1 MDHRGSP
8 QIVRLTDPGAV
19 KILTAVLLSLLL
31 VDCHGSESDAET
43 STLVQ
48 VKTATVA
55 IAPFADVISS
65 IGTVSAR
72 AGHMASL
79 SAPAPARIA
88 TVYVSQGEQVRAGA
102 PLVSFEQ
109 APFIAAAQSAEA
121 ALVAAER
128 SYERAQRL
136 VEAGIS
142 PRKDADQAA
151 TELAQARAA
160 ASIARR
166 QAQLAVLRSPISGVV
181 TKLNAPLG
189 ASVDVNQPIIEI
201 ADLGALDIIFN
212 VSPSDAARIAPG
224 ASVTLSAGES
234 AKGEPLGVGHITD
247 VAGTVDST
255 TRSVAVRALAP
266 PTARALRIGETIFG
280 QISTGVQ
287 PRAIVIPVAALV
299 PEGDGY
305 KVFVVTPG
313 NIARERKVTVGRKT
327 ETSAEILSGLT
338 QGEQVVTEGAYGL
351 EDSVKVAQA
360 K

>member
-1 MDHRGSP
+1 MKR
-8 QIVRLTDPGAV
+8 
-19 KILTAVLLSLLL
+19 ILPLCVIL
-31 VDCHGSESDAET
+31 VATSCGTSDSASET
-43 STLVQ
+43 SALVQ
-48 VKTATVA
+48 VKTAAVNV
-55 IAPFADVISS
+55 APFAETISA

-72 AGHMASL
+72 AGHIASL

-88 TVYVSQGEQVRAGA
+88 VVYVSQGQKVGTGTA
-102 PLVSFEQ
+102 LVAFEQ
-109 APFIAAAQSAEA
+109 APFVAAAQSAEA
-121 ALVAAER
+121 ALTAAER
-128 SYERAQRL
+128 NYERARRL
-136 VEAGIS
+136 ADAGIV

-166 QAQLAVLRSPISGVV
+166 SAQLAVLRAPISGIV

-189 ASVDVNQPIIEI
+189 ASVDVNQPIVEI

-224 ASVTLSAGES
+224 ASVALSAGES
-234 AKGEPLGVGHITD
+234 AKGEPLGVGHVID
-247 VAGTVDST
+247 VGGSVDSV

-266 PTARALRIGETIFG
+266 PTARPLRIGETIFG
-280 QISTGVQ
+280 QISTAVQ

-299 PEGDGY
+299 PDGEGY

-313 NIARERKVTVGRKT
+313 NIARERKVTVGRRS
-327 ETSAEILSGLT
+327 ETTAEILSGLA
-338 QGEQVVTEGAYGL
+338 QGEQVVTDGAYGL
-351 EDSVKVAQA
+351 EDSVKVTQA